1 MNTASPDRP
10 RLVPSLALLLGLAA
24 SPLLQAEGWKEGA
37 TLPDLKGF
45 GLSGTV
51 PENLKG
57 KVVLLDF
64 WATWCG
70 PCKASFPVM
79 NELQKTYGTNGF
91 VVIAISVDDKKADME
106 KHLAKNPV
114 GFVTLHDSAQKVVA
128 AADVATMPTSFL
140 IDRTGKIRYV
150 HTGFEPDKSKAE
162 YAKQIDSLLKENA
175 PKP

>member
-10 RLVPSLALLLGLAA
+10 RLVPALALLLVLAA
-24 SPLLQAEGWKEGA
+24 SPLLHAEGWKEGV

-45 GLSGTV
+45 GLGGTV

-57 KVVLLDF
+57 KVILLDF

-140 IDRTGKIRYV
+140 IDRSGKIRYV
-150 HTGFEPDKSKAE
+150 HTGFEPDRSKAE
-162 YAKQIDSLLKENA
+162 YAKQIDSLLKENS